1 MSYIS
6 FTALTTTP
14 KELRDRMVARGI
26 FKLEDGQYVGV
37 NPGTEYL
44 EVPNPIVKTPAV
56 GTPFEP
62 GYVPPVMD
70 TRRCYMVKLAHEA
83 EAADDSNDADDPE
96 DNHPRFTR
104 SKLAQWVK
112 ANGTATSE
120 TDKVVRQIKDP
131 AQYEDDTIDPE
142 TGDTIPGAKL
152 PDTYTTVKSPL
163 RTWAMGG
170 LLSKKFWIVHPQ
182 DADIFGTWQ

>member
-1 MSYIS
+1 MIS
-6 FTALTTTP
+6 LTVLTTTP
-14 KELRDRMVARGI
+14 KELRDRLIARGVLKI
-26 FKLEDGQYVGV
+26 EDDELVGAHS
-37 NPGTEYL
+37 GTEYI
-44 EVPNPIVKTPAV
+44 EVPNPIVITPAS
-56 GTPFEP
+56 GTPGEP
-62 GYVPPVMD
+62 GYVPAVMD
-70 TRRCYMVKLAHEA
+70 SRRCFLVKLAHEA
-83 EAADDSNDADDPE
+83 EAADDSGDADDPE
-96 DNHPRFTR
+96 DSHPRFTR
-104 SKLAQWVK
+104 SKLAKWVK
-112 ANGTATSE
+112 ANGAYTEVA
-120 TDKVVRQIKDP
+120 DKVVRHIKDP